1 MLLLGALTVLSLW
14 LWTPDLPRATL
25 EARYLAAPSDMRQV
39 GLWELHVRDSGP
51 PRNPAQA
58 MANTHANTHAN
69 VQANSS
75 NSNTQANSNSNNS
88 NSNSDTIDQTKA
100 PTDPP
105 AVLMLHGFGAS
116 LQTWDAWA
124 EGLATTHRVVRIDL
138 PGSGLSPPD
147 PAHDYRDERSLQLL
161 LAVLDD
167 LALPSASLVGHSM
180 GGRIAWTFAA
190 RHPERTDKLV
200 LVAPDG
206 YASFGFEYG
215 QAMDVPASLS
225 LMRHVLPKPVL
236 RMNLKS
242 AYAQPELL
250 SDAVTTRYHDLIL
263 APGARQAM
271 LDRLAQTVLQAPE
284 PLLRQIQAPTLLVWG
299 EADAM
304 IPVGNARDY
313 LQAITGS
320 RLVSWPGV
328 GHLPQEE
335 AAQASLPAVMD
346 FLR

>member
-1 MLLLGALTVLSLW
+1 MKRFRLVLALTALTLLSLW
-14 LWTPDLPRATL
+14 LWTPDVPRATL
-25 EARYLAAPSDMRQV
+25 EARYLAAPTDLRRV
-39 GLWELHVRDSGP
+39 GLGQLHVRDSGP
-51 PRNPAQA
+51 PVTQQGPQ
-58 MANTHANTHAN
+58 
-69 VQANSS
+69 S
-75 NSNTQANSNSNNS
+75 NA
-88 NSNSDTIDQTKA
+88 
-100 PTDPP
+100 P
-105 AVLMLHGFGAS
+105 AVVLLHGFGSS

-124 EGLATTHRVVRIDL
+124 QGLAVTHRVVRIDL

-161 LAVLDD
+161 IALLDD
-167 LALPSASLVGHSM
+167 LGLSRASLVGHSM

-190 RHPERTDKLV
+190 KFPERTDKLV

-215 QAMDVPASLS
+215 QAMEVPATLG
-225 LMRHVLPKPVL
+225 LMRHVLPKPLL
-236 RMNLKS
+236 RMNLQA
-242 AYAQPELL
+242 AYAQPDSL

-271 LDRLAQTVLQAPE
+271 LDRLAQTVLQEPG
-284 PLLRQIQAPTLLVWG
+284 PLLRQIRAPTLLVWG

-304 IPVGNARDY
+304 IPFSNARDY
-313 LQAITGS
+313 LKDLPGS
-320 RLVSWPGV
+320 RLVSWPQV

-335 AAQASLPAVMD
+335 AAQASLQAVKD